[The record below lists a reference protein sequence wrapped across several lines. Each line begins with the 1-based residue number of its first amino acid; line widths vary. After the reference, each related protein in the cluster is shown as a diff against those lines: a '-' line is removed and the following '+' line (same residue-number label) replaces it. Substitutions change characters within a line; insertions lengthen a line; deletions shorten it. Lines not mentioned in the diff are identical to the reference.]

1 MGTRGCKGLREEGWA
16 PKILGRS
23 KAGSRTPES
32 REAPPGLTVPGA
44 AAEPSPNPHPIP
56 WVGVLWGEAVECLL
70 AWVK

>member
-1 MGTRGCKGLREEGWA
+1 MGTGGCKGLREEGRA

-44 AAEPSPNPHPIP
+44 AKHSPNPHSVP
-56 WVGVLWGEAVECLL
+56 WVGVSWGEAVECLL